1 MRRDRLERHQVWA
14 YVLAI
19 AVGLVVGRGAPAAGP
34 LLEVVVWPLLA
45 MLLFATFTQL
55 PLGRLGAALR
65 DRRFVAAMLL
75 GNFVAVPLVVW
86 ALLPLVPADP
96 ALRLGVVLVLVV
108 PCTDWFVTFTHL
120 AGGDARRAVAA
131 TPLLLLAQF
140 ALLPLWVRLLVGEA
154 VVAAVPL
161 GSAVVAFLALIVVPL
176 LAAGALQRA
185 AARRRGAA
193 VAIER
198 LAWAP
203 VPLLALVLGSVAA
216 SQVAVVE
223 AVAAQLVPLAGVYV
237 AYLVV
242 AVAVGVV
249 VSRLFAVPMAA
260 ARTVV
265 FSLASRNSFV
275 VLPLALALPAQWRA
289 AAVAVAFQS
298 LIELFGLVVLVA
310 VVPRLLGGGSGRG

>member
-1 MRRDRLERHQVWA
+1 MERHQVWA